1 MRVVEHPV
9 PVLRHENHTRIREKS
24 QCLPIVIDPCSAINQ
39 ATTLIG
45 MKLRYNF
52 RVYPSASQRG
62 NLARAF
68 GCARVVWN
76 DVLRMRRDAHAKG
89 LPRLT
94 AAELSKQVITD
105 AKKTPERAWL
115 GEVSAVVLQQSLRDL
130 ERAYSNFF
138 ASNNGA
144 RKGPTMGP
152 PKMKKKSAR
161 QAVRFTA
168 NARWSITESGKLRL
182 PKIGDI
188 GVAWSRELPS
198 EPTSVTI
205 IKDASGRY
213 FASFVVEV
221 DDKPLPELDIEET
234 DTGIDLGLSS
244 YAVLRGRKIASPK
257 FFRRQERKLRRAQ
270 RALSRKQKGSNNR
283 RKARQAVARVHAR
296 IADQRRD
303 FIEQETTR
311 IVRESQAVYV
321 EDLNVKGMATRR
333 GRLGKSVHDQS
344 LGIFA
349 RTLEAKCA
357 RYGRTFV
364 KVDRW
369 FPSTQMCSNP
379 KCGSLAGPK
388 GREQLHVRTWTCSGC
403 GTRHDRDENAEA
415 NIRAAGPKRAAV
427 MRHEAERQNACGEHV
442 RPRTPGQRSPKQEP
456 TRSPTAHHGEAG
468 GNHPRPRG

>member
-1 MRVVEHPV
+1 V
-9 PVLRHENHTRIREKS
+9 
-24 QCLPIVIDPCSAINQ
+24 
-39 ATTLIG
+39 IG

-62 NLARAF
+62 QLARAF

-76 DVLRMRRDAHAKG
+76 DALRLRRDAHTKG
-89 LPRLT
+89 LPRPT
-94 AAELSKQVITD
+94 AAELSKRVITE

-138 ASNNGA
+138 ASKNGT
-144 RKGPTMGP
+144 RRGPAMGP

-161 QAVRFTA
+161 QAIRFTA
-168 NARWSITESGKLRL
+168 NACWSTTAGGKLRL

-188 GVAWSRELPS
+188 QVHWSRELPS
-198 EPTSVTI
+198 DPSSVTI
-205 IKDASGRY
+205 IKDPAGRY

-221 DDKPLPELDIEET
+221 DDKPWPELDVDET

-244 YAVLRGRKIASPK
+244 YAVLRGRKIRSPK
-257 FFRRQERKLRRAQ
+257 FFRRQERKLKRAQ
-270 RALSRKQKGSNNR
+270 RALSRKQKGSSNR
-283 RKARQAVARVHAR
+283 RKARQAVAKVHAR
-296 IADQRRD
+296 IVDQRRD

-344 LGIFA
+344 LGTFA
-349 RTLEAKCA
+349 RTLEAKCK

-369 FPSTQMCSNP
+369 FPSTQLCSNP
-379 KCGSLAGPK
+379 RCGSLTGPR
-388 GREQLHVRTWTCSGC
+388 GREQLHIRTWTCTGC
-403 GTRHDRDENAEA
+403 GIRHDRDQNAEA
-415 NIRAAGPKRAAV
+415 NIRAAGRKRTAE
-427 MRHEAERQNACGEHV
+427 MRHEAERQNACGEHI
-442 RPRTPGQRSPKQEP
+442 RPRTPGQRSSKQEP
-456 TRSPTAHHGEAG
+456 TRSPAAARSGAG
-468 GNHPRPRG
+468 GNHLRSRR